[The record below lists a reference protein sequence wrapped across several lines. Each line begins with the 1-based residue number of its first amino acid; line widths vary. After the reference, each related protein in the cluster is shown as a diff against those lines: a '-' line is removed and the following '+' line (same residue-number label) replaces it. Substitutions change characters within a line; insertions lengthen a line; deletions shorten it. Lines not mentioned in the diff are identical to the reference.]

1 MGSGDGPAGYRVPP
15 PEPDSFVDWP
25 DGFGTR
31 FTVFVDTEEEFDWR
45 RPLSRDSRA
54 VSAVRAIPAAH
65 ARFADRG
72 AALTWLVDHPI
83 ATSPQAVAILRRTL
97 EDGRSAI
104 GTQLHPWVNPPFDE
118 QVSGPN
124 SFTANLPKSLQA
136 AKLAALTAAIEQ
148 AFGARPLAYR
158 AGRYG
163 IGPDSFA
170 LLAAEGYRLDSS
182 MRSAYD
188 YSDEAGPDF
197 AAIPNRAFR
206 RGGIVELP
214 FTTVFTGR
222 LRGGG
227 IGRYRALARLPRGK
241 GIAARLGLLSR
252 VSLTPE
258 DMPLADALEAV
269 RVAVGEGLRVLNFA
283 FHSPSL
289 EPGHTPYVRDAADLA
304 AFHRWW
310 DAVLALLDRLGVRN
324 ASLAELIAAAD
335 AACGTGAPSAIAAP
349 AGGL

>member
-1 MGSGDGPAGYRVPP
+1 MGSGERPKGYRAPA
-15 PEPDSFVDWP
+15 PEPDSFVEWADS
-25 DGFGTR
+25 FGTR

-45 RPLSRDSRA
+45 LPLSRDSRSVAA
-54 VSAVRAIPAAH
+54 VGAIPGAH

-72 AALTWLVDHPI
+72 VALTYLVDHPV
-83 ATSPQAVAILRRTL
+83 ATSPEAIDILRRAI
-97 EDGRSAI
+97 EDGRSTI

-118 QVSGPN
+118 TVSGPH
-124 SFTANLPKSLQA
+124 SFAANLPKALQA
-136 AKLAALTAAIEQ
+136 AKLAELTRAIAA
-148 AFGARPLAYR
+148 AFGARPLVYR

-163 IGPDSFA
+163 IGPDTFE

-197 AAIPNRAFR
+197 AAISNHAFR
-206 RGGIVELP
+206 RGGVVELP
-214 FTTVFTGR
+214 LTTVFTGR
-222 LRGGG
+222 ARGSG
-227 IGRYRALARLPRGK
+227 IGLYRALGRLPKGR

-304 AFHRWW
+304 GFWHWW
-310 DAVLALLDRLGVRN
+310 EEVLALLDRLGVRN
-324 ASLAELIAAAD
+324 ASLAEIL
-335 AACGTGAPSAIAAP
+335 GA
-349 AGGL
+349 LE

>member
-1 MGSGDGPAGYRVPP
+1 MESGRPGYRAPP

-25 DGFGTR
+25 ESFGTR

-45 RPLSRDSRA
+45 QPLSRASRS
-54 VSAVRAIPAAH
+54 VTAVRAIPEAH

-72 AALTWLVDHPI
+72 VALTYLVDHPI
-83 ATSPQAVAILRRTL
+83 ATSPEAVAILRRAI

-104 GTQLHPWVNPPFDE
+104 GTQLHPWVNPPFE
-118 QVSGPN
+118 EEVNGHN
-124 SFTANLPKSLQA
+124 SFCANLPKSLQA
-136 AKLAALTAAIEQ
+136 AKLAELTARIEE
-148 AFGARPLAYR
+148 AFGTRPLAYR

-163 IGPDSFA
+163 IGPDTFE
-170 LLAAEGYRLDSS
+170 LLAAQGYRLDTS

-188 YSDEAGPDF
+188 YSGEAGPDF
-197 AAIPNRAFR
+197 TAIPNRAFR

-222 LRGGG
+222 LRNQGVGL
-227 IGRYRALARLPRGK
+227 YRALASLPKGR

-258 DMPLADALEAV
+258 DMPLPDALEAV
-269 RVAVGEGLRVLNFA
+269 RVAVGEGLRILNFA

-289 EPGHTPYVRDAADLA
+289 EPGHTPYVRDATGLSS
-304 AFHRWW
+304 FHRWW
-310 DAVLALLDRLGVRN
+310 DQVLALLDRLGVAN
-324 ASLAELIAAAD
+324 ASLAEILAAAD
-335 AACGTGAPSAIAAP
+335 AACGVDTPSAIAAG

>member
-1 MGSGDGPAGYRVPP
+1 MEEPGRAGYRAPP

-25 DGFGTR
+25 ESFGTR

-45 RPLSRDSRA
+45 QPLSRDSRS
-54 VSAVRAIPAAH
+54 VNAVRAIPPAH

-72 AALTWLVDHPI
+72 VALTYLIDHPI
-83 ATSPQAVAILRRTL
+83 ATSPKAVDILRGVI

-118 QVSGPN
+118 EVNGPN

-136 AKLAALTAAIEQ
+136 AKLAALTAAIE
-148 AFGARPLAYR
+148 AGFGGRPLVYR

-163 IGPDSFA
+163 IGPETFD
-170 LLAAEGYRLDSS
+170 LLAAQGYRLDTS

-188 YSDEAGPDF
+188 YGDESGPDF
-197 AAIPNRAFR
+197 AAVPNRAFR
-206 RGGIVELP
+206 RGGLIELP

-222 LRGGG
+222 ARSRG
-227 IGRYRALARLPRGK
+227 IGLYRALGRVPRARGL
-241 GIAARLGLLSR
+241 AARLGLLAR

-269 RVAVGEGLRVLNFA
+269 RVAAGEGLRVLNFA

-310 DAVLALLDRLGVRN
+310 DEVLALLGRLGVRN
-324 ASLAELIAAAD
+324 ASLGELLD
-335 AACGTGAPSAIAAP
+335 AAG
-349 AGGL
+349 

>member
-1 MGSGDGPAGYRVPP
+1 MGSGERPKGYRAPAP
-15 PEPDSFVDWP
+15 HPDSFVEWP
-25 DGFGTR
+25 ESFGTR

-45 RPLSRDSRA
+45 LPLSRESRS
-54 VSAVRAIPAAH
+54 VTAVRAIPEAH
-65 ARFADRG
+65 ARFADRRV
-72 AALTWLVDHPI
+72 ALTYLVDHPI
-83 ATSPQAVAILRRTL
+83 ATSPEAIEILRRAI

-118 QVSGPN
+118 AVSGPN
-124 SFTANLPKSLQA
+124 SFTANLPKPLQA
-136 AKLAALTAAIEQ
+136 AKLAELTRAIAA
-148 AFGARPLAYR
+148 AFGARPLVYR

-163 IGPDSFA
+163 IGPDTFA
-170 LLAAEGYRLDSS
+170 LLEAEGYRLDSS
-182 MRSAYD
+182 MRPGYD
-188 YSDEAGPDF
+188 YADEAGPDF
-197 AAIPNRAFR
+197 TAIPNRAFR

-214 FTTVFTGR
+214 FTTVFTGHA
-222 LRGGG
+222 RGGG
-227 IGRYRALARLPRGK
+227 VGLYRALGRIPKGK

-304 AFHRWW
+304 VFWRWW
-310 DAVLALLDRLGVRN
+310 DEVLALLDRLGVRN
-324 ASLAELIAAAD
+324 ASLAELLD
-335 AACGTGAPSAIAAP
+335 AAG
-349 AGGL
+349 

>member
-1 MGSGDGPAGYRVPP
+1 MGSGERPKGYRAPAP
-15 PEPDSFVDWP
+15 QPESFVQWP
-25 DGFGTR
+25 ESFGTR

-45 RPLSRDSRA
+45 KPLSRDSRS
-54 VSAVRAIPAAH
+54 VTAVRAIPGAH
-65 ARFADRG
+65 ARFAAHG
-72 AALTWLVDHPI
+72 VALTYLADHPI
-83 ATSPQAVAILRRTL
+83 AASPEAVEILRRAI
-97 EDGRSAI
+97 EDGRSTV

-118 QVSGPN
+118 AVNGPN
-124 SFTANLPKSLQA
+124 SFTANLPKPLQA
-136 AKLAALTAAIEQ
+136 AKLAELTRAIET

-163 IGPDSFA
+163 IGPDTFE
-170 LLAAEGYRLDSS
+170 LLEAEGYRLDSS
-182 MRSAYD
+182 MRPAYD
-188 YSDEAGPDF
+188 YGDEAGPDF

-222 LRGGG
+222 ARGGG
-227 IGRYRALARLPRGK
+227 IGLYRALGRVPKGK
-241 GIAARLGLLSR
+241 GIAARLGFLSR

-304 AFHRWW
+304 AFWRWW
-310 DAVLALLDRLGVRN
+310 EAVLALLDRLGVRN
-324 ASLAELIAAAD
+324 ASLAELLEAA
-335 AACGTGAPSAIAAP
+335 G
-349 AGGL
+349 

>member
-1 MGSGDGPAGYRVPP
+1 MGGIGFRAPAPS
-15 PEPDSFVDWP
+15 PDSLVVWP
-25 DGFGTR
+25 DAFGTR

-45 RPLSRDSRA
+45 LPLSRDSRGVTA
-54 VSAVRAIPAAH
+54 IRAIPDGH
-65 ARFADRG
+65 ARLADRG
-72 AALTWLVDHPI
+72 VALTYMIDHPI
-83 ATSPQAVAILRRTL
+83 ATSPEAVAILRRCT

-118 QVSGPN
+118 EVSGPN
-124 SFTANLPKSLQA
+124 SFTANLPNSLQA

-148 AFGARPLAYR
+148 GFGARPLAYR

-163 IGPDSFA
+163 IGADTVE
-170 LLAAEGYRLDSS
+170 LLAAEGYRLDTS
-182 MRSAYD
+182 MRPGYD
-188 YSDEAGPDF
+188 YSSEAGPDF
-197 AAIPNRAFR
+197 SAVPNHAWRI
-206 RGGIVELP
+206 GEIVELP
-214 FTTVFTGR
+214 FTTVFTGHAR
-222 LRGGG
+222 AGGVGLYKALGRVPKGRGV
-227 IGRYRALARLPRGK
+227 
-241 GIAARLGLLSR
+241 AARTGMLSR

-304 AFHRWW
+304 AFWAWW

-324 ASLAELIAAAD
+324 ASLAELLAAA
-335 AACGTGAPSAIAAP
+335 G
-349 AGGL
+349 

>member
-1 MGSGDGPAGYRVPP
+1 MESGERPKGYRAPAPQPDDFVAW
-15 PEPDSFVDWP
+15 PES
-25 DGFGTR
+25 FGTR

-45 RPLSRDSRA
+45 LPLSRDSRS
-54 VSAVRAIPAAH
+54 VTAVRAIPEAH
-65 ARFADRG
+65 ARFTDQG
-72 AALTWLVDHPI
+72 VALTFLIDHPI
-83 ATSPQAVAILRRTL
+83 AASSEAVDILQSATA
-97 EDGRSAI
+97 DGCSAI

-118 QVSGPN
+118 VVNGPN

-136 AKLAALTAAIEQ
+136 AKLAELTDAIAT
-148 AFGARPLAYR
+148 AFGMRPLVYR

-163 IGPDSFA
+163 IGPDTFE
-170 LLAAEGYRLDSS
+170 LLAAQGYRLDTS

-188 YSDEAGPDF
+188 YSGEGGPDF
-197 AAIPNRAFR
+197 TAIPNQAFR

-214 FTTVFTGR
+214 FTTVFTGQAR
-222 LRGGG
+222 SGN
-227 IGRYRALARLPRGK
+227 IGLYRTLGRVPKGR
-241 GIAARLGLLSR
+241 GIAARLGMLSR

-304 AFHRWW
+304 AFWRWW
-310 DAVLALLDRLGVRN
+310 DAVLALLARLGVHN
-324 ASLAELIAAAD
+324 ASLAEILEAA
-335 AACGTGAPSAIAAP
+335 G
-349 AGGL
+349 

>member
-1 MGSGDGPAGYRVPP
+1 MAGSGPCFRASAPVPDALVAW
-15 PEPDSFVDWP
+15 PDS
-25 DGFGTR
+25 FGTR
-31 FTVFVDTEEEFDWR
+31 FTIFVDTEEEFDWR
-45 RPLSRDSRA
+45 RPLSRDSRSVTA
-54 VSAVRAIPAAH
+54 AAAIPGAH
-65 ARFADRG
+65 ARFAERG
-72 AALTWLVDHPI
+72 VALTYMIDHPVV
-83 ATSPQAVAILRRTL
+83 ASPAAVDILRRAI

-118 QVSGPN
+118 EVNGPN

-136 AKLAALTAAIEQ
+136 AKLAVLTTAIAD

-163 IGPDSFA
+163 IGAESFA
-170 LLAAEGYRLDSS
+170 MLKAEGYRLDTS

-188 YSDEAGPDF
+188 YSGETGPDF
-197 AAIPNRAFR
+197 SAVPNHAFR
-206 RGGIVELP
+206 IGGIVELP

-222 LRGGG
+222 ARAGGVG
-227 IGRYRALARLPRGK
+227 LYRALGRVPK
-241 GIAARLGLLSR
+241 GRAGAARLGLLSR

-258 DMPLADALEAV
+258 DMPLADVLEAV

-304 AFHRWW
+304 AFWRWW
-310 DAVLALLDRLGVRN
+310 EAVLAQLDRLGVRN
-324 ASLAELIAAAD
+324 ASLDEVIVAAR
-335 AACGTGAPSAIAAP
+335 
-349 AGGL
+349 